1 MNLVHGAVE
10 RIIPVDEDTST
21 RGTANKRQCR
31 QEIARVQCP
40 YFNSIVGRPIVN
52 IHIARCTDKN
62 TRRSIRANLYCRC
75 RLSVSFE
82 PYMNSTIQTCID
94 VEGVVRVYKH
104 TIRIYTNRII
114 DLERSSARIPHCT
127 RAQFGL
133 IERCACLKN
142 SLYNRFSRMKLEE
155 ELAT

>member
-1 MNLVHGAVE
+1 MNETV
-10 RIIPVDEDTST
+10 
-21 RGTANKRQCR
+21 
-31 QEIARVQCP
+31 
-40 YFNSIVGRPIVN
+40 
-52 IHIARCTDKN
+52 
-62 TRRSIRANLYCRC
+62 
-75 RLSVSFE
+75 
-82 PYMNSTIQTCID
+82 QTCID

-133 IERCACLKN
+133 IERCTCLKN